1 MSKVTVTGQK
11 VIVVG
16 GGLAGMSAAH
26 TVLERGGR
34 VLVLDKKEFLGGNSV
49 KATSGIN
56 GAGTRVQQKLGIP
69 DTVDVFYND
78 TANGGKVPLKD
89 GANEAH
95 PLMKVLTYNSGQDV
109 EWLIQ
114 NFGLDLSLVSQLGG
128 HSFPRTHRGAEKF
141 PGMTITYALMEKFEE
156 LAKQDPARAQV
167 ITLARVTELIYQNG
181 AVIGVKYTKDGKD
194 LQAYGPVIIATG
206 GFGADFGKDSLLAK
220 YRPDLL
226 HLPTTNGDHC
236 TGDGLKMSL
245 AIGASSVDMTSVQVH
260 PTGLVH
266 PKDPDAKV
274 KFLAAEALR
283 GVGGLILDAEGNR
296 IANELG
302 TRDYVTGR
310 MWEVNKAP
318 YRLLLNSKASKAI
331 EWHCKHYV
339 GRGLMK
345 KLNNGKEIAKEMG
358 ISESKLKQTFDKYNA
373 DAKKGTDEFGKKY
386 FHNLPVSMDDT
397 WNVAIIT
404 PVVHY
409 CMGGIKID
417 EYGRIV
423 TEQKKPIPGLF
434 AAGEVA
440 GGVHAK
446 NRLGGSGLLGCV
458 VYGRVSGASATSY
471 QLNQL
476 ATQQALGRA
485 AALTKQLGG
494 ITIQISFDG
503 PQGGEGAAAS
513 VSSQQQPSPAT
524 PAGSN
529 AEKESAAAEKK
540 GESKPQP
547 KEQKEYSME
556 EIAKHNKEDDCW
568 VAVNGQVLDVT
579 SFLDRHPGGKPA
591 LLLYAGKEASEEFN
605 MLHEANVIEKY
616 APEVV
621 IGTYKQEK

>member
-1 MSKVTVTGQK
+1 MLTYVYFLSC
-11 VIVVG
+11 IVVMMN
-16 GGLAGMSAAH
+16 AGMSAAH

-56 GAGTRVQQKLGIP
+56 GALTRVQQALGIP
-69 DTVDVFYND
+69 DSVEIFFND

-95 PLMKVLTYNSGQDV
+95 PLMKVLTYNSGADV

-114 NFGLDLSLVSQLGG
+114 RFGLDLSLVSQLGG
-128 HSFPRTHRGAEKF
+128 HSFPRTHRGKEKF

-156 LAKQDPARAQV
+156 LAKQDPTKAQV
-167 ITLARVTELIYQNG
+167 ITLARVVELIYQNG
-181 AVIGVKYTKDGKD
+181 AVVGVKYTKDGKTFE
-194 LQAYGPVIIATG
+194 QYGPVVIATG

-236 TGDGLKMSL
+236 TGDGLKMSM
-245 AIGASSVDMTSVQVH
+245 AIGAASVDMTSVQVH

-266 PKDPDAKV
+266 PKDPEAKV

-283 GVGGLILDAEGNR
+283 GVGGLIFDREGNR

-318 YRLLLNSKASKAI
+318 YRLLLNSRASKAI

-358 ISESKLKQTFDKYNA
+358 ISESKLKQTFDKYNS

-386 FHNLPVSMDDT
+386 FHNVPVSMDDT

-409 CMGGIKID
+409 CMGGIKINEHGEIITD
-417 EYGRIV
+417 ER
-423 TEQKKPIPGLF
+423 KAIPGLF

-458 VYGRVSGASATSY
+458 TYGRVSGASASSY

-476 ATQQALGRA
+476 ATQQAVGRA
-485 AALTKQLGG
+485 AAITKQLGG

-503 PQGGEGAAAS
+503 AKDGQEGQAS
-513 VSSQQQPSPAT
+513 VSAQQQQPAGAT

-547 KEQKEYSME
+547 KEQKEYTLE
-556 EIAKHNKEDDCW
+556 EVAKHNTEQDCW

-579 SFLDRHPGGKPA
+579 NFLDRHPGGRPA

-621 IGTYKQEK
+621 VGTYKEEK